1 NPFSLSS
8 QEGFADDSGSASS
21 METLSQKRADAEMA
35 YLASK
40 GVDARRMWA
49 KGYGNDRE
57 VRDCS
62 ERSCKVQNRRVV
74 TNLRT
79 QPDAA

>member
-1 NPFSLSS
+1 
-8 QEGFADDSGSASS
+8 
-21 METLSQKRADAEMA
+21 MEALSQKRADAAMA

-40 GVDARRMWA
+40 GVDAKRMWA
-49 KGYGNDRE
+49 RGYGNERE
-57 VRDCS
+57 VRDCTD
-62 ERSCKVQNRRVV
+62 RSCRVQNRRVV

>member
-1 NPFSLSS
+1 
-8 QEGFADDSGSASS
+8 
-21 METLSQKRADAEMA
+21 MKTLSQQRADATMA

-49 KGYGNDRE
+49 RGYGNDRE
-57 VRDCS
+57 VRDCT

-74 TNLRT
+74 ANLRA
-79 QPDAA
+79 QRDES